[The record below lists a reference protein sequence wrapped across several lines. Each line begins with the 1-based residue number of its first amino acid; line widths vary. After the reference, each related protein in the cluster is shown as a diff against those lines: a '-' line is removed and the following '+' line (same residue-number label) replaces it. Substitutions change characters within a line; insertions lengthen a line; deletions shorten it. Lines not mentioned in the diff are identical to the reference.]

1 MGTYDLG
8 GVAGGKGKDTSVNIA
23 LNPEEID
30 LDDDTLMTTPSL
42 PGTISIFIYLSIY
55 LHLSI
60 SIYVYIYL

>member
-30 LDDDTLMTTPSL
+30 LDDDTLNDKAQPSS
-42 PGTISIFIYLSIY
+42 TQIDDT
-55 LHLSI
+55 
-60 SIYVYIYL
+60 

>member
-30 LDDDTLMTTPSL
+30 LDDDTLNDKAEAALKYTDR
-42 PGTISIFIYLSIY
+42 
-55 LHLSI
+55 
-60 SIYVYIYL
+60 